1 MVFCYCF
8 ETEEMK
14 TIGVEK
20 TCYMS
25 FFYVEIYCKITLKIH
40 LFNVFFIILF
50 VFAAQKYFF
59 NYLFIMFLYTRIKN
73 ESFI

>member
-14 TIGVEK
+14 TVGVEK

-40 LFNVFFIILF
+40 LFYVFIYSLLYIYIYIYIYISDCFVSVRFIL
-50 VFAAQKYFF
+50 KY
-59 NYLFIMFLYTRIKN
+59 
-73 ESFI
+73 